1 MTLHYHVLLFSIG
14 ALVLKKTSEI
24 YFLLIYWGLYSFY
37 YGYQKCTRRNL
48 KSIYDVLRLVN
59 KFIILYTSICEF
71 ERSKVN
77 TYHFFHVGCK
87 YLNWDAH
94 M

>member
-1 MTLHYHVLLFSIG
+1 MLHVFSRMTLHYHVLLFSIG

-59 KFIILYTSICEF
+59 KLLYYILLFVNLRE
-71 ERSKVN
+71 VN
-77 TYHFFHVGCK
+77 TNTFFTSGA
-87 YLNWDAH
+87 NI
-94 M
+94 